1 MGNSLVRKPFRY
13 RYYNATLI
21 IIGINVFVFLVG
33 LIAPNVKL
41 YLAMNPVLVVQGKAF
56 WQVITYMFAHANISH
71 IFFNMLGLLFFG
83 IQVERRLGSSEFI
96 LFYMISGIGAGLFSL
111 LVYWFSGNYLAVL
124 LGASGAVYGVLLAL
138 ATLYPEAVV
147 YVFGII
153 PVKAPILVLGYTVIE
168 LVSQFF
174 DARSGVA
181 HLTHLAGFGF
191 AFLYFIVR
199 LGINPIREFFGGRR
213 RWP

>member
-1 MGNSLVRKPFRY
+1 MGNSLVKKPFRY
-13 RYYNATLI
+13 RYYNATLF
-21 IIGINVFVFLVG
+21 IIGINVFVFLIG

-83 IQVERRLGSSEFI
+83 IQVERRLGSSEFV

-111 LVYWFSGNYLAVL
+111 MVYWFSGNYMAVL
-124 LGASGAVYGVLLAL
+124 LGASGAVYGVLLAF

-168 LVSQFF
+168 LISQFF
-174 DARSGVA
+174 DTRSGVA

-191 AFLYFIVR
+191 AFLYFVVR
-199 LGINPIREFFGGRR
+199 LGINPIREFFSGRH